1 MILGPTASGK
11 SSLALDIAQRFG
23 GEIVNFDSVQVCR
36 GFDVG
41 TAKLLPSERRGI
53 SHHLIDIAGPADV
66 FTAGDYVRLGR
77 EVLGQIRGRERL
89 PVLVGGTG
97 FYLRA
102 LLEGLFQGPRRDDAL
117 RGSLSATS
125 ASKPPGY
132 LHRLLKRL
140 DPAASQKIHAND
152 TPKLI
157 RAIEVCL
164 RARKPMSDLWREG
177 SSSLEGFAV
186 TRVGL
191 DPPREALHERIGART
206 KAIFRAGLVEES
218 RALLDQGVS
227 RQARAFG
234 SLGYKQAL
242 AHIDGVMTLEEA
254 IEDTA
259 KNTRRYAKRQMTW
272 FRRDPGITWFQ
283 GFGDEGDVRNGAVSF
298 VETQLTADP
307 PGQCT

>member
-1 MILGPTASGK
+1 MGPTASGK
-11 SSLALDIAQRFG
+11 SSLALDIAQRFS
-23 GEIVNFDSVQVCR
+23 GEIVNFDSVQVYR

-41 TAKLLPSERRGI
+41 TAKLLPGERRGI
-53 SHHLIDIAGPADV
+53 PHHLIDVLEPEDI
-66 FTAGDYVRLGR
+66 FTAGDYARLGR
-77 EVLGQIRGRERL
+77 EVLGQIRNRERL

-117 RGSLSATS
+117 RARLTAAA

-140 DPAASQKIHAND
+140 DPASSQKIHAND
-152 TPKLI
+152 IPKLI

-164 RARKPMSDLWREG
+164 RARKPMSDLWQEG
-177 SSSLEGFAV
+177 SPPLEGFAV

-191 DPPREALHERIGART
+191 DPPRPALHERIDTRT
-206 KAIFRAGLVEES
+206 EAIFRAGLVEEA

-242 AHIDGVMTLEEA
+242 ARIDGVMTLEEA

-272 FRRDPGITWFQ
+272 FRRDPGITWFH
-283 GFGDEGDVRNGAVSF
+283 GFGDEQNVRDGAVSF
-298 VETQLTADP
+298 VEPQLTADYS
-307 PGQCT
+307 

>member
-1 MILGPTASGK
+1 MVIAGPTAAGK
-11 SSLALDIAQRFG
+11 SSLALEIAGHFG
-23 GEIVNFDSVQVCR
+23 GEIVNFDSVQVYR
-36 GFDVG
+36 GFDIG
-41 TAKLLPSERRGI
+41 TAKLLPTERRGI
-53 SHHLIDIAGPADV
+53 PHHLIDIAGPADV
-66 FTAGDYVRLGR
+66 FTAGDYARLGR
-77 EVLGQIRGRERL
+77 EALGQIRGRERL
-89 PVLVGGTG
+89 PVLAGGTG

-102 LLEGLFQGPRRDDAL
+102 LLQGLFGGPRRDDVL
-117 RGSLSATS
+117 RGRLSA
-125 ASKPPGY
+125 AAAGKPPGY

-140 DPAASQKIHAND
+140 DPASSQKIHAND

-177 SSSLEGFAV
+177 SSSLDGFAV

-191 DPPREALHERIGART
+191 DPPRPALHERIDIRT
-206 KAIFRAGLVEES
+206 EAIFRAGLVEEA

-272 FRRDPGITWFQ
+272 FRRDPDTTWFH
-283 GFGDEGDVRNGAVSF
+283 GFGDERDVRNGAVSF
-298 VETQLTADP
+298 VESQFAADYS
-307 PGQCT
+307 